1 MNEIEGHGVS
11 RFLQA
16 LDCGNALPLRGGAI
30 ASEGGGAAPHS
41 MMLSRSRKPLSVR
54 DCVART
60 IATVVAGFLV
70 GCQSPSQ
77 YTSPRIEGCV
87 LDAETGEPLREVQV
101 RRAEDVP
108 DPRPLDPPKGATA
121 LKSVLS
127 ARSRVDGTFVLA
139 SQRELDFLPRA
150 RWYSITLSFEHPG
163 YLRRTAIY
171 TLAQSTNTPSGEPLV
186 EAGEVLMD
194 RIPK

>member
-1 MNEIEGHGVS
+1 MNGIEDHDVS
-11 RFLQA
+11 RFRQA
-16 LDCGNALPLRGGAI
+16 GRPTDFMTPARG
-30 ASEGGGAAPHS
+30 
-41 MMLSRSRKPLSVR
+41 RKPLSVR
-54 DCVART
+54 DGVTRTVAM
-60 IATVVAGFLV
+60 VVAGFLA

-77 YTSPRIEGCV
+77 YISPRIEGRV
-87 LDAETGEPLREVQV
+87 LDAETGVPLRDVQV
-101 RRAEDVP
+101 RRAKDVP

-121 LKSVLS
+121 LKSTLAV
-127 ARSRVDGTFVLA
+127 RSRADGTFVLA
-139 SQRELDFLPRA
+139 SRRDLDFLPRA

-163 YLRRTAIY
+163 YLQRTANY